1 MYSPC
6 SQHDRPWEV
15 EGLIVPKFIH
25 EFRDPIHTFIQIHT
39 DERRLVDTLPV
50 QRLRRIHQ
58 LALTYLVYPGATHVR
73 FEHSLGV
80 MHLAGKVFDTLTNP
94 ENLTDEVRE
103 LVPEAADSDNHSYW
117 KKVVKLAALLH
128 DVGHIPFSH
137 GAEREVLPQGWSHE
151 DLTLRVVLSDHV
163 TKILDSIRPRP
174 EPRDIAKIAVGPEH
188 YQESFTNWEAI
199 LSEVLTGDAFGVDRM
214 DYLLRDSHHAGVAY
228 GKFDHPRLVQTLRI
242 LPSPLS
248 EQDLEGDDLPEPALG
263 VEFGGLH
270 AAEALLLARYQIF
283 QQVYFHP
290 VRLAYDA
297 HLQRFLSAYYPD
309 RSYPTD
315 VESHLEQDDFALVTD
330 MKSAKRGTPGTRQ
343 QEASRI
349 LDREHFQVAYL
360 KNPMDL
366 MLNDDPSAAIER
378 KLKERYGEHAV
389 LRKAPEK
396 SGGSVDFPVRMKDGR
411 CVSSLEASQVLRNAV
426 PIASVDHVF
435 VDRSVREEAQRHIQI
450 NRESILQE
458 AST

>member
-1 MYSPC
+1 M
-6 SQHDRPWEV
+6 
-15 EGLIVPKFIH
+15 PKFIH
-25 EFRDPIHTFIQIHT
+25 EFRDPIHTFIQVHT
-39 DERRLVDTLPV
+39 DERKLVDAIPV

-58 LALTYLVYPGATHVR
+58 LALTSLVYPGATHAR

-80 MHLAGKVFDTLTNP
+80 MHLAGQVFDTLTAT
-94 ENLTDEVRE
+94 ENLTDEVRD
-103 LVPEAADSDNHSYW
+103 LVPEAADTENLPYW

-137 GAEREVLPQGWSHE
+137 GAEQEVLPSGWSHE
-151 DLTLRVVLSDHV
+151 DLTLQVVLSDYV
-163 TKILDSIRPRP
+163 TEILDSIRPRP

-188 YQESFTNWEAI
+188 YQETFTNWEAI
-199 LSEVLTGDAFGVDRM
+199 LSELLTGDAFGVDRM

-228 GKFDHPRLVQTLRI
+228 GKFDHSRLAQTLRI

-248 EQDLEGDDLPEPALG
+248 EHDFEEDELPEPALG
-263 VEFGGLH
+263 VDFGGLH

-297 HLQRFLSAYYPD
+297 HLQRFLAAYYPN

-315 VESHLEQDDFALVTD
+315 IEQHLEQDDFTLISE
-330 MKSAKRGTPGTRQ
+330 MKSAKRATPGPKQ
-343 QEASRI
+343 QEAKRI
-349 LDREHFQVAYL
+349 LDREHFQVAYV
-360 KNPMDL
+360 KNPVDL
-366 MLNDDPSAAIER
+366 MLSDDPSAIIEQR
-378 KLKERYGEHAV
+378 LKELYGEDVV

-396 SGGSVDFPVRMKDGR
+396 SGGSVEFPVRMKDGR

-426 PIASVDHVF
+426 PIAAADHVF
-435 VDRSVREEAQRHIQI
+435 VDRSVREQAQRHIES
-450 NRESILQE
+450 NRQSILQE
-458 AST
+458 TSP